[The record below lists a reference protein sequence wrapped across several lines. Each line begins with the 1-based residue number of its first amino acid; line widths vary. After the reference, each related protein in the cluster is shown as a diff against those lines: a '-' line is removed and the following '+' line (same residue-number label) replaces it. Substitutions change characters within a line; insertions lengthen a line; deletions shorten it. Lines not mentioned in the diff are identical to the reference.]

1 MSQADV
7 VHLAIETML
16 TTFKLVA
23 PILGVSL
30 AVGLI
35 ISMFQSVTQIQ
46 EFTLTFVPKLAAV
59 SLVLLFT
66 GHWMLD
72 TLITFVDQLFN
83 QIPHLLGG

>member
-1 MSQADV
+1 MTQADA
-7 VHLAIETML
+7 VHLAVEVML

-72 TLITFVDQLFN
+72 TMISFVDSLFN
-83 QIPHLLGG
+83 QIPQLLGG

>member
-1 MSQADV
+1 MTQADV

-66 GHWMLD
+66 GHWMMD
-72 TLITFVDQLFN
+72 TLITYVDTLFN
-83 QIPHLLGG
+83 QIPQLLGG

>member
-1 MSQADV
+1 VTQADA
-7 VHLAIETML
+7 VHLAVEAML

-59 SLVLLFT
+59 SLVLLFS
-66 GHWMLD
+66 GHWMMD
-72 TLITFVDQLFN
+72 TLITYVDTLFN
-83 QIPHLLGG
+83 QIPQLLGG

>member
-1 MSQADV
+1 MTQADA

-30 AVGLI
+30 TVGLI

-66 GHWMLD
+66 GHWMMD
-72 TLITFVDQLFN
+72 TLITYVDTLFS
-83 QIPHLLGG
+83 QIPQLLGG

>member
-1 MSQADV
+1 VTEADA
-7 VHLAIETML
+7 VHLAVQAMFV
-16 TTFKLVA
+16 TFKLVA

-30 AVGLI
+30 AVGLV

-66 GHWMLD
+66 GHWMID
-72 TLITFVDQLFN
+72 TLITFVDSLFN
-83 QIPHLLGG
+83 QIPQLLGG

>member
-1 MSQADV
+1 MTQADA
-7 VHLAIETML
+7 VHLAIEAML

-66 GHWMLD
+66 GHWMMD
-72 TLITFVDQLFN
+72 TLITYVDTLFN
-83 QIPHLLGG
+83 QIPQLLGG

>member
-1 MSQADV
+1 MTEADA
-7 VHLAIETML
+7 VHLAVQAMFV
-16 TTFKLVA
+16 TFKLVA

-30 AVGLI
+30 AVGLV

-66 GHWMLD
+66 GHWMID
-72 TLITFVDQLFN
+72 TLITFVDSLFN
-83 QIPHLLGG
+83 QIPQLLGG

>member
-1 MSQADV
+1 MTQADA

-66 GHWMLD
+66 GHWMMD
-72 TLITFVDQLFN
+72 TLITYCDTLFN
-83 QIPHLLGG
+83 QIPQLLGG

>member
-1 MSQADV
+1 MTQADA
-7 VHLAIETML
+7 VHMAFEAMI
-16 TTFKLVA
+16 TTVKLVG

-66 GHWMLD
+66 GHWMMD
-72 TLITFVDQLFN
+72 TLISYVDTLFN
-83 QIPHLLGG
+83 QIPQLLGG

>member
-1 MSQADV
+1 MSEADA
-7 VHLAIETML
+7 VHLAVQAML
-16 TTFKLVA
+16 VTFKIVA
-23 PILGVSL
+23 PILAVSL

-59 SLVLLFT
+59 SLVLLFA

-72 TLITFVDQLFN
+72 ELISFVDMLF
-83 QIPHLLGG
+83 QQVPSLLAG

>member
-1 MSQADV
+1 LSQANA
-7 VHLAIETML
+7 VHLALQAML
-16 TTFKLVA
+16 VTFKLVA

-30 AVGLI
+30 CVGLV

-59 SLVLLFT
+59 GLVLLFT

-72 TLITFVDQLFN
+72 TLIGFVDSLFN
-83 QIPHLLGG
+83 QVPSLLGG

>member
-1 MSQADV
+1 LSEADV
-7 VHLAIETML
+7 VHMAVEAMF

-30 AVGLI
+30 AVGLV

-72 TLITFVDQLFN
+72 TLVSYVDMLFN
-83 QIPHLLGG
+83 QIPQLLGS

>member
-1 MSQADV
+1 MTQADA
-7 VHLAIETML
+7 VHLALETML

-66 GHWMLD
+66 GHWMMD
-72 TLITFVDQLFN
+72 TLITYVDTLFN
-83 QIPHLLGG
+83 QIPQLLGG

>member
-1 MSQADV
+1 VTQADA
-7 VHLAIETML
+7 VHLAVQAML
-16 TTFKLVA
+16 VTFKLVA

-30 AVGLI
+30 AVGLV

-66 GHWMLD
+66 GHWMLN
-72 TLITFVDQLFN
+72 TLVSFVDGLFT
-83 QIPHLLGG
+83 QIPTLLGG

>member
-66 GHWMLD
+66 GHWMMD
-72 TLITFVDQLFN
+72 TLITYVDTLFN
-83 QIPHLLGG
+83 QIPQLLGG

>member
-1 MSQADV
+1 MTQADA
-7 VHLAIETML
+7 VHLAVQAML
-16 TTFKLVA
+16 VTFKLVA

-35 ISMFQSVTQIQ
+35 ISMFQAVTQIQ

-66 GHWMLD
+66 GHWMLN
-72 TLITFVDQLFN
+72 TLVTFVDSLFN
-83 QIPHLLGG
+83 QIPSLLGG

>member
-1 MSQADV
+1 MTQADV
-7 VHLAIETML
+7 VHMAVEAML

-30 AVGLI
+30 SVGLI

-66 GHWMLD
+66 GHWMMD
-72 TLITFVDQLFN
+72 TLISYVDTLFN
-83 QIPHLLGG
+83 QIPQLLGG

>member
-1 MSQADV
+1 MTQADA
-7 VHLAIETML
+7 VHLAVEAML

-66 GHWMLD
+66 GHWMMD
-72 TLITFVDQLFN
+72 TLITYVDTLFN
-83 QIPHLLGG
+83 QIPQLLAG

>member
-1 MSQADV
+1 VTEAEV
-7 VHLAIETML
+7 VHLAVEAMF

-83 QIPHLLGG
+83 QIPQLLGG

>member
-1 MSQADV
+1 MTQADA

-66 GHWMLD
+66 GHWMMD
-72 TLITFVDQLFN
+72 TLITYVDILFN
-83 QIPHLLGG
+83 QIPQLLGG

>member
-1 MSQADV
+1 MTQADA

-66 GHWMLD
+66 GHWMMD
-72 TLITFVDQLFN
+72 TLITYVDTLFN
-83 QIPHLLGG
+83 QIPQLLGG

>member
-1 MSQADV
+1 MTQADV

-66 GHWMLD
+66 GHWMMD
-72 TLITFVDQLFN
+72 TLITYVDTLFS
-83 QIPHLLGG
+83 QIPQLLGG

>member
-30 AVGLI
+30 AVGLL

-66 GHWMLD
+66 GHWMLN

>member
-1 MSQADV
+1 VTQAEV
-7 VHLAIETML
+7 VHMAIEAMF

-72 TLITFVDQLFN
+72 TLITYVDALFN
-83 QIPHLLGG
+83 QIPQLLGG

>member
-1 MSQADV
+1 MSQADAI
-7 VHLAIETML
+7 HLAVEAML

-30 AVGLI
+30 VVGLV

-72 TLITFVDQLFN
+72 TLITFVDSLFN
-83 QIPHLLGG
+83 QIPALLGS